1 MQIKG
6 TAVKATPDFVR
17 AKHNDRFRE
26 WINSLPESSKK
37 ILLEGVYSSNWY
49 PLTESV
55 IIPTEKAADLFF
67 DGDRIKAARELGRFS
82 AEVALKGIYK
92 LFVRVSS
99 PHFVLSRASS
109 IFSAYYD
116 PSDISILEKGERTA
130 ILQFS
135 GFDEKDKLII
145 HRIAGWIEKTLEITL
160 KSALSVEVKSKTIGT
175 KCTFTI
181 TVEWD

>member
-1 MQIKG
+1 MLIKG

-17 AKHNDRFRE
+17 ARYNEKFRE
-26 WINSLPESSKK
+26 WINALPETSKSI
-37 ILLEGVYSSNWY
+37 ILDGVYATNWY

-55 IIPTEKAADLFF
+55 IIPTQKVGDMFFGGDHIMAA
-67 DGDRIKAARELGRFS
+67 KELGRFS

-109 IFSAYYD
+109 VFGTYYN
-116 PSDISILEKGERTA
+116 PSDITILEKRDKKA
-130 ILQFS
+130 IMQFS

-145 HRIAGWIEKTLEITL
+145 HRISGWIEKTLEITL
-160 KSALSVEVKSKTIGT
+160 KSPLRIEVKSNVIGS

-181 TVEWD
+181 ATEWD